1 MRACPPEFFLRD
13 SLLRHIHARVC
24 KQTEVRKKG
33 NCKEIQGQRKR
44 GTKERKK
51 AKITV
56 KARAERVELRCR
68 EKGSFLS
75 IPRDIKKH
83 VEKEGPMLAA
93 VGYMLSE
100 TSGL

>member
-1 MRACPPEFFLRD
+1 M
-13 SLLRHIHARVC
+13 
-24 KQTEVRKKG
+24 TESG
-33 NCKEIQGQRKR
+33 

-51 AKITV
+51 ESQITV

-68 EKGSFLS
+68 EKGSFMASFLS
-75 IPRDIKKH
+75 IPRDIKEH
-83 VEKEGPMLAA
+83 VGKEGPMLAT